1 MFVLP
6 FTYVLIRDCHSA
18 FPTFVSDSPPAA
30 YPVTALA
37 FGRDTLAIPA
47 IALAIRAIADSC
59 IVASHADTLSGGG
72 R

>member
-37 FGRDTLAIPA
+37 FGRDTLAI
-47 IALAIRAIADSC
+47 RAIADSC